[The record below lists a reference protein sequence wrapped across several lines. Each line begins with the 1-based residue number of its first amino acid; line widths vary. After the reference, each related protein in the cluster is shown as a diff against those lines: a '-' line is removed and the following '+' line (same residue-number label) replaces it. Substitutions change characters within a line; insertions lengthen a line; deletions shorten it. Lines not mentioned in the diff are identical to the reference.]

1 MIKKL
6 LVCAKFLNRQRNLL
20 IKRIKSYIKL
30 ALLNRKK
37 KERTA
42 LNPEQYHF
50 AVILM
55 NDQGIGDA
63 IVTSY
68 LIKSLRGNGLKVY
81 VVVEKRIAFLF
92 EKFITVD
99 GVLLYDKKKGIKQ
112 FRKQLNGLNIDVAID
127 LVDKGHNSLRRSQI
141 ILAINPVHSIG
152 FNQEKNKL
160 YDTSIFYNQY
170 TSHISIRSQKILQ
183 LLNIETDLIKYYVNI
198 PIEAH
203 NSVEAF
209 ISSYLSLG
217 KNIII
222 FNPYGSNVA
231 RSFSDKQI
239 ETILSFLSQYNNCV
253 TIIVGEPNKI
263 KHIEPQKNIII
274 NPLTSFFETVALIKF
289 ATLVITVD
297 TSIVHVSSIYDK
309 KMLCIYNNRIIDN
322 KFVNNF
328 VWGPNY
334 SNALQIF
341 TADNLGT
348 GLGDPIANLDPSV
361 VIEKLKEEL
370 EKLELNKA
378 LNSRTDF
385 EKFETKISAD

>member
-1 MIKKL
+1 MINKL
-6 LVCAKFLNRQRNLL
+6 LEFIKFLNRQRNLKVKP
-20 IKRIKSYIKL
+20 IKLAVKL

-37 KERTA
+37 KVRSPLT
-42 LNPEQYHF
+42 PKQYHSV
-50 AVILM
+50 AILM

-68 LIKSLRGNGLKVY
+68 LIKSLRENGLKAY

-92 EKFITVD
+92 EKFISVD

-112 FRKQLNGLNIDVAID
+112 FRQQLNGLSIDVAID

-152 FNQEKNKL
+152 FNQGKNRM

-198 PIEAH
+198 PTEAH
-203 NSVEAF
+203 DSVETF
-209 ISSYLSLG
+209 ISSSLSSG
-217 KNIII
+217 KHIII
-222 FNPYGSNVA
+222 FNPYGSNAA

-239 ETILSFLSQYNNCV
+239 KTILSFLSQYDNCV

-263 KHIEPQKNIII
+263 KHIEPLKNIII

-322 KFVNNF
+322 KFINNF

-341 TADNLGT
+341 TEDNLGT
-348 GLGDPIANLDPSV
+348 GLGDPIANLNASIV
-361 VIEKLKEEL
+361 LEKLKEEL
-370 EKLELNKA
+370 MKLE
-378 LNSRTDF
+378 
-385 EKFETKISAD
+385 